1 MGGDVFLLF
10 CFFNQSRTMDKD
22 MEKNFGRPICRRLFT
37 FKQINNRGTLV
48 STAFMILPSSLSP
61 SLSRKKKRIRS
72 KESSYVFHQV
82 SNAECQVVTGKVKV
96 AATPI

>member
-1 MGGDVFLLF
+1 
-10 CFFNQSRTMDKD
+10 

-48 STAFMILPSSLSP
+48 STAFIILPSSLSP
-61 SLSRKKKRIRS
+61 SLSRKEKKRIRS